1 MAKRCRMCPVVVC
14 YCVDLS
20 LNILAPWPATKSQ
33 KRVKAAGP
41 KCTICTAHPSI
52 SMSQGPHDVRDLQGA
67 ALEVPGLSSKPLQP
81 SSHQVHSLQ
90 ITKSL
95 SLDLFLLRNIL
106 CCLLC
111 ILWLSPPGIWRW
123 RTSPACSDPSLTA
136 PSVLTIAILLE
147 FEPPSFRNGSLYAYL
162 ICISKWNYE

>member
-1 MAKRCRMCPVVVC
+1 MVKRCRICPLAVVVC
-14 YCVDLS
+14 CCVDLS

-41 KCTICTAHPSI
+41 KCT

-67 ALEVPGLSSKPLQP
+67 TLEVPSLSSKPLQP

-123 RTSPACSDPSLTA
+123 RTSPACFDPSLTGL
-136 PSVLTIAILLE
+136 SVLTNAISLE

>member
-1 MAKRCRMCPVVVC
+1 MAKRCRICPVVVC

-33 KRVKAAGP
+33 GVHNPKRGLKP
-41 KCTICTAHPSI
+41 KDQSAHWCLRGHTMCGTCREQLWRCP
-52 SMSQGPHDVRDLQGA
+52 VCRANLF
-67 ALEVPGLSSKPLQP
+67 
-81 SSHQVHSLQ
+81 SLPP
-90 ITKSL
+90 IRCIRCKSL
-95 SLDLFLLRNIL
+95 NLFLLRNIL